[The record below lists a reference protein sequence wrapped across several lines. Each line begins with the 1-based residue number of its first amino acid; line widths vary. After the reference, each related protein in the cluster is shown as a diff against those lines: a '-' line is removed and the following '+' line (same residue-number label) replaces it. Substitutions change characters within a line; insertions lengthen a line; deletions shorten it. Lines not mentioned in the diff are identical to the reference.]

1 MNIIKLKMIISILCI
16 VVSIPTICFANYFDN
31 NPKRYFNYYNSE
43 QYSAYADLDSVSVV
57 RYNPPYYVIDI
68 TEYAIDYVNQVTMA
82 VLLRFYYNYDKQTM
96 RFTLIKAAPAS
107 AEDGTSKLDI
117 TPSLSNIET
126 INNLPVIEKY
136 SGNYLLG
143 ETAFFKAYHMFFT
156 KEYNTPKG
164 WQ

>member
-1 MNIIKLKMIISILCI
+1 MENDNVGTKEDEKVVETVTNNAKQLSVKNSTTSFILISSFHHSYLLTC
-16 VVSIPTICFANYFDN
+16 NYF
-31 NPKRYFNYYNSE
+31 
-43 QYSAYADLDSVSVV
+43 
-57 RYNPPYYVIDI
+57 
-68 TEYAIDYVNQVTMA
+68 
-82 VLLRFYYNYDKQTM
+82 LLSNHLLWFYYNYDKQTM

-117 TPSLSNIET
+117 TPSLSNMET